1 MDPARSHSSSAYQV
15 ADLALALPPNAT
27 ATPSSSSSDLHT
39 KTLDGKPFPFLKLSP
54 ELRNE
59 IYSLVLG
66 GGNAIHM
73 RKRIHWV
80 EESQWL
86 GEVCIEPASRHEPFW
101 DLTGAAHRQYDDDAT
116 SDVNGTTSTWGPA
129 WTPCFDKGKKCSD
142 SQAIKKRLSLQ
153 LLLVCRQIHHEASL
167 VPSRENLFDFADI
180 LTPSWPTLTCAFG
193 ASLQCCA
200 IENLAV
206 RCLCLADLRRLPAR
220 FPGLKRL
227 FCEFVPHRECGCVR
241 DEIFDWT
248 DLPEAM
254 EDARDVARWEVT
266 RADVEETCRVVRGGG
281 VECVVVQ
288 VTLNTWAWEYVFR
301 RARDVSTVERQRWM
315 LAELENAFVA
325 KKSVGGVEG
334 MEG

>member
-1 MDPARSHSSSAYQV
+1 
-15 ADLALALPPNAT
+15 
-27 ATPSSSSSDLHT
+27 
-39 KTLDGKPFPFLKLSP
+39 
-54 ELRNE
+54 
-59 IYSLVLG
+59 
-66 GGNAIHM
+66 
-73 RKRIHWV
+73 
-80 EESQWL
+80 
-86 GEVCIEPASRHEPFW
+86 
-101 DLTGAAHRQYDDDAT
+101 
-116 SDVNGTTSTWGPA
+116 
-129 WTPCFDKGKKCSD
+129 
-142 SQAIKKRLSLQ
+142 
-153 LLLVCRQIHHEASL
+153 VCRQIHHEAAL
-167 VPSRENLFDFADI
+167 VPSRESLFDFADI
-180 LTPSWPTLTCAFG
+180 RTPCWPTLECAFG

-206 RCLCLADLRRLPAR
+206 RCLCLADLRRLPDL

-227 FCEFVPHRECGCVR
+227 FCEFVPHWECGCVR

-248 DLPEAM
+248 DSPEAM
-254 EDARDVARWEVT
+254 EEARDVARWEVT

-301 RARDVSTVERQRWM
+301 RARDVSIVERQRWM